1 MRFLFLFLLSLLSL
15 PPNAGAVAPDL
26 AGLAY
31 HENPGA
37 QLPLDAHFRDEAG
50 RDVRLRDLLG
60 AGPAILA
67 LVYFHCPNLCGVVQ
81 DDLLHALDLSG
92 LKTPADYR
100 LIAISIDPA
109 ETSADAT
116 GAKRSD
122 LARYPT
128 PGADR
133 GWHFLT
139 GDAASIGA
147 AAKAVGFADRF
158 DPKLKQFLHPTGI
171 VFLTG
176 AGRVSSYLLGVGYQA
191 GDVTAGVLR
200 ARSGG
205 IARAALPVL
214 LLCFH
219 FDATTGHYTLAVM
232 RIVRIVGALF
242 VLTLGGLLAFALAF
256 GRKRSA

>member
-1 MRFLFLFLLSLLSL
+1 MRRLFLLLLCL
-15 PPNAGAVAPDL
+15 LVPPISADAVAPNL
-26 AGLAY
+26 AALAY

-37 QLPLDAHFRDEAG
+37 QLPLGARFRDEAG
-50 RDVRLRDLLG
+50 RAVQLRDLLG

-81 DDLLHALDLSG
+81 NDLLHALDLSG

-109 ETSADAT
+109 ETTADAAR
-116 GAKRSD
+116 AKQSD
-122 LARYPT
+122 LARYPA

-139 GDAASIGA
+139 GDTASIRA
-147 AAKAVGFADRF
+147 AADAVGFADRF
-158 DPKLKQFLHPTGI
+158 DPALKQFLHPTGI
-171 VFLTG
+171 VFLTAG
-176 AGRVSSYLLGVGYQA
+176 GRVSGYLLGIGYQP

-214 LLCFH
+214 LFCFH
-219 FDATTGHYTLAVM
+219 FDATTGRYTLAVM

-242 VLTLGGLLAFALAF
+242 VLTLGALLACTFVF
-256 GRKRSA
+256 GRKHA

>member
-1 MRFLFLFLLSLLSL
+1 MIRRWLALLFLLIL
-15 PPNAGAVAPDL
+15 PLRAGAAPDFSSF
-26 AGLAY
+26 AY
-31 HENPGA
+31 HQHPGA
-37 QLPLDAHFRDEAG
+37 QLPLDAHFRDESG
-50 RDVRLRDLLG
+50 RDVRLRDLLS

-92 LKTPADYR
+92 LKTPADYS
-100 LIAISIDPA
+100 LFAVSIDPT
-109 ETSADAT
+109 ETSADAAR
-116 GAKRSD
+116 AKQSD

-139 GDAASIGA
+139 GDAGSIRRIA
-147 AAKAVGFADRF
+147 QAVGFTDRF

-176 AGRVSSYLLGVGYQA
+176 AGRVSGYLLGVGYQA

-205 IARAALPVL
+205 IARAALPIL

-219 FDATTGHYTLAVM
+219 FDATTGRYTLAIM
-232 RIVRIVGALF
+232 RIVRIIGALF
-242 VLTLGGLLAFALAF
+242 LLTVGGLLAVTLAL
-256 GRKRSA
+256 GRRRSS